1 VELSRRRLLQAGL
14 LAAAGGITAACSGSD
29 DKDSGS
35 ASKDIALW
43 YWAGGLSDKVVA
55 DSVTHFATQGTVKP
69 SVIGGNFKQKLTT
82 TLAAGRSVP
91 DITGIKGED
100 IAALLPQAEQFVDLN
115 TLGADKLKSQYLEWK
130 WKQGSTQD
138 GKLIGFP
145 IDIGPTALFYR
156 ADLFEQAGL
165 PSDPAAVAAQ
175 MSTWDA
181 WFEAGRQLHAKLP
194 KSFPVNTAQSVFST
208 AIGQN
213 TVRFIDSGNKFVGDQ
228 DHIRKAWDTAL
239 KPLQLGIDAKI
250 NDNSWNAAIATGAVA
265 AEVGA
270 AWHALDIS
278 GAGPDTK
285 GKWRVAPT
293 PGGPANIGGSF
304 LAIPAKA
311 GNKELAYQV
320 ITWLLDADNQGRGFT
335 DAALFPSAPAAY
347 KLPALTGPDPFFG
360 DQVTIDVF
368 GPAAEKIPIAYE
380 APADAA
386 VAVPYYNE
394 LLKVET
400 GKDAGQA
407 WSDAVAEA
415 QQIAKKQGVS

>member
-14 LAAAGGITAACSGSD
+14 LAAAGGITAACGGGSD
-29 DKDSGS
+29 DKGSGS
-35 ASKDIALW
+35 GGSKEIDLW
-43 YWAGGLSDKVVA
+43 YWGGGLSDKVVA
-55 DSVTHFATQGTVKP
+55 DSVTHFAAQGTVKP
-69 SVIGGNFKQKLTT
+69 SVIGGDFKQKLTT
-82 TLAAGRSVP
+82 TLAAGRSLP
-91 DITGIKGED
+91 AITGIKGED
-100 IAALLPQAEQFVDLN
+100 IAALLPQAKQFVDLN
-115 TLGADKLKSQYLEWK
+115 TLGADKLQSQYLTWK

-145 IDIGPTALFYR
+145 IDIGPTGLFYR
-156 ADLFEQAGL
+156 ADLFEKAGL
-165 PSDPAAVAAQ
+165 PSKPEDVAKQ
-175 MSTWDA
+175 IVTWDD
-181 WFEAGRQLHAKLP
+181 WFEAGKQLHGKVP
-194 KSFPVNTAQSVFST
+194 KSFPVNTVQSILSA

-213 TVRFIDSGNKFVGDQ
+213 TVRFIDTENKFVGDQ

-250 NDNSWNAAIATGAVA
+250 NDNSWNAAIAGGAVA

-270 AWHALDIS
+270 AWHGLDIS
-278 GAGPDTK
+278 SAGPDTK

-304 LAIPAKA
+304 
-311 GNKELAYQV
+311 QV

-335 DAALFPSAPAAY
+335 DASLFPSSPAAY
-347 KLPALTGPDPFFG
+347 KLPALTGGDPFFG

-386 VAVPYYNE
+386 VAAPYYNE
-394 LLKVET
+394 IIKVET
-400 GKDAGQA
+400 GKDANQA
-407 WSDAVAEA
+407 WNDAVSQAK
-415 QQIAKKQGVS
+415 QIAQKQGVS